1 MKTPVRLWVRL
12 KVIDLVTQTARITLT
27 EKLDFADDLRGMTHY
42 WYWGMDAEAADAK
55 SALAEIDRTIRLD
68 SAFTNQNKHL
78 YRLAAGDNLALG
90 DLPLDRDYAVT
101 GPDIPARNPVAEPPM
116 DSSAGMSEPV
126 APGADT
132 SAYGPIGGSATGP
145 GAEVSAPKT
154 GFRAGISALFAFDC
168 LVRERRP
175 DREAG
180 FADRL
185 NARLKGVA
193 VSNMKCG
200 EVWRLVVSASSERE
214 GLATVEKMLVSRSR
228 REGLLLNP
236 HYQTWEI
243 LATTRLDAGGS
254 AATVRAKE

>member
-55 SALAEIDRTIRLD
+55 SALAEIDRAIRLD

-116 DSSAGMSEPV
+116 DSSAGMSG
-126 APGADT
+126 PGASGADV
-132 SAYGPIGGSATGP
+132 SANGPIGAPATGP
-145 GAEVSAPKT
+145 GAEISAPGT
-154 GFRAGISALFAFDC
+154 GLFALDC

>member
-1 MKTPVRLWVRL
+1 MKTPVQLWVRL

-27 EKLDFADDLRGMTHY
+27 EKLDFADVLRGITHY
-42 WYWGMDAEAADAK
+42 WYWGMDAEAADAR
-55 SALAEIDRTIRLD
+55 SALAEIDRVIRLD

-78 YRLAAGDNLALG
+78 YRLVAGKDLALG
-90 DLPLDRDYAVT
+90 DLALEKDYPAVGADT
-101 GPDIPARNPVAEPPM
+101 STPGPVAEPPM
-116 DSSAGMSEPV
+116 
-126 APGADT
+126 
-132 SAYGPIGGSATGP
+132 GPY
-145 GAEVSAPKT
+145 AE
-154 GFRAGISALFAFDC
+154 ISALFAIDC

-180 FADRL
+180 FTERL

-200 EVWRLVVSASSERE
+200 EAWRLVVSAPAEKQA
-214 GLATVEKMLVSRSR
+214 LAAVEKMLVSRSR

-236 HYQTWEI
+236 HYQTYEI